1 MDFKLLRQILFKMSI
16 RSLQALMLNCLL
28 LGTLY
33 ASNLNA
39 QQIKSVKEVAIN
51 LKIENADLVQVL
63 QNIEYSTDYKFSY
76 RREDIDQDF
85 RFSGKFNNASVAD
98 VLLEIS
104 RQTDLKFKQVN
115 NNIHISKR
123 NTKTRE
129 DQVIEIIIQGITITG
144 KVTSSEDQSGLPGVN
159 VIVKGTS
166 QGTVTDVEGNY
177 TLEVSDENS
186 IIVFSFVGFIQEEV
200 NVRNQT
206 VINITMNPDVTALEE
221 IVVTGYGVQKKVN

>member
-1 MDFKLLRQILFKMSI
+1 MDFKLLRQILFKMSK
-16 RSLQALMLNCLL
+16 RSLQALILNCLL

-39 QQIKSVKEVAIN
+39 QQIKSVKEVAIK

-76 RREDIDQDF
+76 RREDIDPDF

-98 VLLEIS
+98 VLLDIS

-144 KVTSSEDQSGLPGVN
+144 KVISSEDQSGLPGVN
-159 VIVKGTS
+159 VILKGTS

-186 IIVFSFVGFIQEEV
+186 ISAG
-200 NVRNQT
+200 
-206 VINITMNPDVTALEE
+206 
-221 IVVTGYGVQKKVN
+221 